1 MEWLAVNLAAIF
13 GNNAA
18 NLLPYLVGILH
29 AVLATMI
36 LVLAIYLINKGFH
49 AAVIKIRAIAK
60 QEEVSRYQKIM
71 LLSSSRMN
79 KIFVLVLR
87 IFRFVIFLI
96 LFYYYIPLMLS
107 FFPAS
112 QGLAKIV
119 MPYVTNPTFKLL
131 DAVIKLSIKGM

>member
-13 GNNAA
+13 GNNAT

-29 AVLATMI
+29 AALATMI
-36 LVLAIYLINKGFH
+36 LVLAIYLLNKGFY
-49 AAVIKIRAIAK
+49 AAVIKIRAVAK
-60 QEEVSRYQKIM
+60 QKEFSYYQKIM
-71 LLSSSRMN
+71 MLSSSRMN

-107 FFPAS
+107 FITAS
-112 QGLAKIV
+112 NNLKVGL
-119 MPYVTNPTFKLL
+119 VT
-131 DAVIKLSIKGM
+131 